1 MKRERMME
9 YDLRAMD
16 REIKLI
22 EESAKRLRE
31 LGSGIETVEKN
42 ADSILAF
49 TFLLKRNISDVVE

>member
-1 MKRERMME
+1 MME